1 MTYKEDP
8 RAIRTQEMLKEALL
22 TLLQEGHSL
31 HQISIQKLTQRAN
44 LNRTTFYL
52 HYQNINELKEHLTND
67 IFQVLT
73 DKIENLTSTF
83 DRNRQQ
89 HLLQLLDYL
98 LEQRNHILALVQ
110 FEQIEKHLLLLMKD
124 LIVVRRSNSKSIGRK
139 VVVDPDVK
147 TASIVGIIMWW
158 LKDGLHLDSTYIAE
172 QINLMYPPS
181 SLQKYANTSIIQ
193 CVGINYFSIIE
204 LSYYQMEL
212 ILHLLEHLSF
222 RVLDLLLH
230 NTYFAL

>member
-89 HLLQLLDYL
+89 NLLQLLDYL

-172 QINLMYPPS
+172 QINLMYRS
-181 SLQKYANTSIIQ
+181 
-193 CVGINYFSIIE
+193 
-204 LSYYQMEL
+204 
-212 ILHLLEHLSF
+212 
-222 RVLDLLLH
+222 
-230 NTYFAL
+230 

>member
-8 RAIRTQEMLKEALL
+8 RAIRTHEMLKEALL

-172 QINLMYPPS
+172 QINLMYRS
-181 SLQKYANTSIIQ
+181 
-193 CVGINYFSIIE
+193 
-204 LSYYQMEL
+204 
-212 ILHLLEHLSF
+212 
-222 RVLDLLLH
+222 
-230 NTYFAL
+230 

>member
-73 DKIENLTSTF
+73 DKIENLSSTF

-89 HLLQLLDYL
+89 NLLQLLDYL

-172 QINLMYPPS
+172 QINLMYRS
-181 SLQKYANTSIIQ
+181 
-193 CVGINYFSIIE
+193 
-204 LSYYQMEL
+204 
-212 ILHLLEHLSF
+212 
-222 RVLDLLLH
+222 
-230 NTYFAL
+230 

>member
-110 FEQIEKHLLLLMKD
+110 FEQFEKHLLLLMKD

-139 VVVDPDVK
+139 VFVDPDVK

-172 QINLMYPPS
+172 QINLMYRS
-181 SLQKYANTSIIQ
+181 
-193 CVGINYFSIIE
+193 
-204 LSYYQMEL
+204 
-212 ILHLLEHLSF
+212 
-222 RVLDLLLH
+222 
-230 NTYFAL
+230 

>member
-52 HYQNINELKEHLTND
+52 HYQNISELKEHLTND

-172 QINLMYPPS
+172 QINLMYRS
-181 SLQKYANTSIIQ
+181 
-193 CVGINYFSIIE
+193 
-204 LSYYQMEL
+204 
-212 ILHLLEHLSF
+212 
-222 RVLDLLLH
+222 
-230 NTYFAL
+230 